1 MKVCTV
7 VSLTLFLFKFDY
19 GMVVIFIIFWKIFVI
34 FALVF
39 CLSVLSVSL
48 KRIDDG
54 EVDFCD
60 EFSADDAED
69 RKTGAI
75 RRNLKRAD

>member
-1 MKVCTV
+1 
-7 VSLTLFLFKFDY
+7 
-19 GMVVIFIIFWKIFVI
+19 MVVIFIIFWKIFVI

-60 EFSADDAED
+60 EFSTDDAED
-69 RKTGAI
+69 R
-75 RRNLKRAD
+75 